1 MSERKRA
8 MARRPVGQNGTVR
21 SRLPRVHD
29 LVMVV
34 AGLVG
39 IAAVGI
45 GMSQYVL
52 TSVDTRM
59 QAMEERL
66 RGDIAVVRGE
76 VGDVRREVS
85 DVRREISD
93 VRKEVARI
101 DARLVRVETI
111 VSEIRNRSDPSPS

>member
-1 MSERKRA
+1 
-8 MARRPVGQNGTVR
+8 
-21 SRLPRVHD
+21 
-29 LVMVV
+29 MVV

-76 VGDVRREVS
+76 VGDVRRE
-85 DVRREISD
+85 ISD